1 MTRIPALAPLLLLTA
16 CSGATGLEPG
26 SRRVVGVIDVGS
38 QSLRALAAPDTVAAG
53 APFVVTVTTF
63 GSSSCTRADGAE
75 VEVRGL
81 VAEVV
86 PYDREATGARV
97 CTDDLRPF
105 PRDVTV
111 RFSAPG
117 QATVRALG
125 RGLGGG
131 AAVVEAR
138 VVVRP

>member
-1 MTRIPALAPLLLLTA
+1 MTRLPVLAPLLLLAA
-16 CSGATGLEPG
+16 CGGGTVFEPG
-26 SRRVVGVIDVGS
+26 SRRVVGVIDVGGAG
-38 QSLRALAAPDTVAAG
+38 REALAAPDTVAAG
-53 APFVVTVTTF
+53 APFAVTVTTF
-63 GSSSCTRADGAE
+63 GSSSCTRPDGAE
-75 VEVRGL
+75 LEVRGL
-81 VAEVV
+81 VAELV
-86 PYDREATGARV
+86 PYDREATGTRA

-105 PRDVTV
+105 PRTVTV